1 MRPYRILTLD
11 GGGVRGVL
19 SAVLLKRLEAVV
31 PGFLQKVDLFAGTS
45 TGGILA
51 LALAAGFS
59 ADKCKELYVEYGSRI
74 FNNPV
79 PDWLDG
85 GSLFGA
91 KYDNRNLAQTLDKY
105 FGDKKL
111 GQLLPRNVVIS
122 SFDLDNSEDETHR
135 PEQFRSWKAK
145 FFHNF
150 PSEESGS
157 DMSESVVDVA
167 LRTSAAPTYF
177 PVYDGYIDGG
187 VVANNPSVCAL
198 TQALDSAQLPN
209 DKGEYARV
217 TLDRVVLLSV
227 GTGRN
232 QQFVRRSEGASL
244 GLTNWAQHLVS
255 ILVDGTADVAHYE
268 CKQLLKGRYCRV
280 NPTLRENINLD
291 DHNKIDRLIE
301 YAVDADISQA
311 VGWLKTNF
319 TD

>member
-1 MRPYRILTLD
+1 MKPYRILTLD

-19 SAVLLKRLEAVV
+19 SAVLLRRLDEVQ
-31 PGFLQKVDLFAGTS
+31 PGFLQKVNLFAGTS

-51 LALAAGFS
+51 LALAAGFTP
-59 ADKCKELYVEYGSRI
+59 DECKQLYVENGPRI

-91 KYDNRNLAQTLDKY
+91 KYDNRSLAETLRYY
-105 FGDKKL
+105 FGEKKL
-111 GQLLPRNVVIS
+111 SHLLPRNVLIS
-122 SFDLDNSEDETHR
+122 SFDLDNAEDETHQ

-150 PSEESGS
+150 PTEESGS
-157 DMSESVVDVA
+157 DIEEAIVDVG

-198 TQALDSAQLPN
+198 AQALDSAQQVN
-209 DKGEYARV
+209 ENGEYSRV
-217 TLDRVVLLSV
+217 TLDRVVLLSI

-232 QQFVRRSEGASL
+232 QQFVRRSEGAAI
-244 GLTNWAQHLVS
+244 GLTGWARHLVS
-255 ILVDGTADVAHYE
+255 ILIDGTADVAHYE
-268 CKQLLKGRYCRV
+268 CKQLLRERYCRL
-280 NPTLRENINLD
+280 NPTLRESVSLD
-291 DHNKIDRLIE
+291 DHNKINRLIE
-301 YAVDADISQA
+301 YAVDADISRA
-311 VGWLKTNF
+311 AEWLKTHF
-319 TD
+319 AD